1 MEFEAKIIEFL
12 QAGASDFWNFFFKS
26 VSVIGSYLG
35 IVVLLIVAFIICRKR
50 FLLLGGTLGLGLLI
64 NIILKHIIGRLRP
77 YVAYDNIVQLGT
89 GSGFS
94 FPSSHAVCVS
104 ILAVFLC
111 YFVFMKAKKKW
122 TKPLTVVLA
131 SITILLVCL
140 SRMYLG
146 LHFLTDVMAGVV
158 VGVLVSVITILLY
171 EKFIDK
177 WLSKFKIFQKKE
189 KKDEKWKS
197 IFQTQLKRHLK

>member
-12 QAGASDFWNFFFKS
+12 QAGANDFWNFFFKS

-35 IVVLLIVAFIICRKR
+35 IAVLLVVAFIICRKR
-50 FLLLGGTLGLGLLI
+50 FLLLGGTLGLGLLV
-64 NIILKHIIGRLRP
+64 NIVLKHIIGRLRP
-77 YVAYDNIVQLGT
+77 YVAYDSIVQLGT

-122 TKPLTVVLA
+122 TKPLTIVL
-131 SITILLVCL
+131 SSLTVLLVCL

-146 LHFLTDVMAGVV
+146 LHFLTDVMAGAFVGILISIIMIVV
-158 VGVLVSVITILLY
+158 Y

-189 KKDEKWKS
+189 KQEKKEEE
-197 IFQTQLKRHLK
+197 